1 MHPGAGVIFGAT
13 GGVMEAALRTSY
25 FLITGK
31 NPDADAFHAVRRTR
45 EDEFTMTAE
54 IPIGDL
60 VVKTAIVSGLGN
72 ARRLIERMS
81 AEKHIMILWKSGLSG
96 RMCRRREVSDPRQ

>member
-1 MHPGAGVIFGAT
+1 MMRDASGAGVIFGAT

-45 EDEFTMTAE
+45 EDDHHDRRNSDRRS
-54 IPIGDL
+54 GYQ
-60 VVKTAIVSGLGN
+60 TAIVSGLGN
-72 ARRLIERMS
+72 ARRLIDR
-81 AEKHIMILWKSGLSG
+81 IQT
-96 RMCRRREVSDPRQ
+96 R